1 MPHASVDTKTN
12 PGLRVLIQ
20 DLKKKSWEN
29 EAPIWRDI
37 AKRLE
42 KPTKHR
48 VTVNLSRI
56 DRYANEGDTVLVPGK
71 LLAAG
76 VITKKVKVAAY
87 SFSAAA
93 VEKVT
98 QAGGQCVSIE
108 SLVESNPTGTNVK
121 ILG

>member
-1 MPHASVDTKTN
+1 MPLLAKTN
-12 PGLRVLIQ
+12 PGLRILIT
-20 DLKKKSWEN
+20 DLKKMSWEN

-48 VTVNLSRI
+48 AAVNLSRI
-56 DRYANEGDTVLVPGK
+56 ERNTKEGDIVLVPGK

-76 VITKKVKVAAY
+76 DLSKKVTVAAY
-87 SFSAAA
+87 GFSQAA
-93 VEKVT
+93 VEKV
-98 QAGGQCVSIE
+98 AAMGGECISIPALAE
-108 SLVESNPTGTNVK
+108 KHPNGTNVK

>member
-12 PGLRVLIQ
+12 PGLRMLIQ

-42 KPTKHR
+42 KPTKAR
-48 VTVNLSRI
+48 TVVNLSRI
-56 DRYANEGDTVLVPGK
+56 DRYANEGDTVIVPGK

-76 VITKKVKVAAY
+76 AITKKVRVAAY
-87 SFSAAA
+87 NFSQGAL
-93 VEKVT
+93 EKVLA
-98 QAGGQCVSIE
+98 AGGECVSIDA
-108 SLVESNPTGTNVK
+108 LADSNPKGTNIK

>member
-20 DLKKKSWEN
+20 DLKKLSWEN

-42 KPTKHR
+42 KPTKAR
-48 VTVNLSRI
+48 IVVNLSRI
-56 DRYANEGDTVLVPGK
+56 DRYANEGDTVIVPGK
-71 LLAAG
+71 LLASG
-76 VITKKVKVAAY
+76 SITKKVTVAAY
-87 SFSAAA
+87 NFSSAA
-93 VEKVT
+93 VEKVIA
-98 QAGGQCVSIE
+98 AGGECVSIE
-108 SLVESNPTGTNVK
+108 SLAVNNPAGTAIK

>member
-12 PGLRVLIQ
+12 PGLRMLIQ
-20 DLKKKSWEN
+20 DLKKKSWDN

-42 KPTKHR
+42 KPTKAR
-48 VTVNLSRI
+48 IVVNLSRI
-56 DRYANEGDTVLVPGK
+56 DRYAKEGETVLVPGK

-76 VITKKVKVAAY
+76 AITKKVKVAAY
-87 SFSAAA
+87 GFSQGAI
-93 VEKVT
+93 EKVVA
-98 QAGGQCVSIE
+98 AGGECISIE
-108 SLVESNPTGTNVK
+108 SLADANPTGKNIR

>member
-1 MPHASVDTKTN
+1 MAQASVASKTN
-12 PGLRVLIQ
+12 PGLRILVQ
-20 DLKKKSWEN
+20 DLKKASWEN

-42 KPTKHR
+42 KPTKAR
-48 VTVNLSRI
+48 IVVNLSRI
-56 DRYANEGDTVLVPGK
+56 DRYASEGETVLVPGK

-76 VITKKVKVAAY
+76 AITKKVTVAAY
-87 SFSAAA
+87 GFSQGA

-98 QAGGQCVSIE
+98 AAGGKCVSIE
-108 SLVESNPTGTNVK
+108 SLVESNPTGKNVR

>member
-1 MPHASVDTKTN
+1 MPQASVESKTN
-12 PGLRVLIQ
+12 PGLRILIQ

-42 KPTKHR
+42 KPTKAR

-56 DRYANEGDTVLVPGK
+56 DRYAKDGDTVLVPGK

-76 VITKKVKVAAY
+76 ALSKRVKVAAY
-87 SFSAAA
+87 GFSQAA
-93 VEKVT
+93 VEKV
-98 QAGGQCVSIE
+98 QAAGGECVSIE
-108 SLVESNPTGTNVK
+108 SLVESNPSGTNVR

>member
-20 DLKKKSWEN
+20 DLKKASWTN

-42 KPTKHR
+42 KPTKAR
-48 VTVNLSRI
+48 TVVNLSRV
-56 DRYANEGDTVLVPGK
+56 DRYANEGETVIIPGK

-76 VITKKVKVAAY
+76 TVTKKVRVAAY
-87 SFSAAA
+87 NFSAAA
-93 VEKVT
+93 VEKIV
-98 QAGGQCVSIE
+98 QAGGECVSIE
-108 SLVESNPTGTNVK
+108 SLVESNPKGTDIK

>member
-1 MPHASVDTKTN
+1 MPLMAKTN
-12 PGLRVLIQ
+12 PGLRILIQ

-42 KPTKHR
+42 KPTKQR
-48 VTVNLSRI
+48 IVVNLSRI

-76 VITKKVKVAAY
+76 ALTKRVKVAAY
-87 SFSAAA
+87 GFSQGAI
-93 VEKVT
+93 EKVT
-98 QAGGQCVSIE
+98 AAGGECMTIE
-108 SLVESNPTGTNVK
+108 TLAAANPTGKNVK

>member
-1 MPHASVDTKTN
+1 MPLMAKTN
-12 PGLRVLIQ
+12 PGLRILIQ

-48 VTVNLSRI
+48 IVVNLSRI
-56 DRYANEGDTVLVPGK
+56 DRFAKANDTVLVPGK

-76 VITKKVKVAAY
+76 AITKPVKVAAY
-87 SFSAAA
+87 SFSASAI
-93 VEKVT
+93 EKISA
-98 QAGGQCVSIE
+98 AGGECVSIE
-108 SLVESNPTGTNVK
+108 SLVEKNPKGTNVR

>member
-1 MPHASVDTKTN
+1 MPLMAKTN
-12 PGLRVLIQ
+12 PGLRILIQ

-42 KPTKHR
+42 KPTKAR
-48 VTVNLSRI
+48 IVVNLSRI
-56 DRYANEGDTVLVPGK
+56 DRYANANDTVLVPGK

-76 VITKKVKVAAY
+76 AITKPVKVAAY
-87 SFSAAA
+87 GFSVSAM
-93 VEKVT
+93 EKIVA
-98 QAGGQCVSIE
+98 AGGECLTIE
-108 SLVESNPTGTNVK
+108 DLVAANPSGTNVK

>member
-20 DLKKKSWEN
+20 DLKKASWTN

-42 KPTKHR
+42 KPTKAR
-48 VTVNLSRI
+48 VVVNLSRI

-76 VITKKVKVAAY
+76 AITKKVKVAAY
-87 SFSAAA
+87 SYSAAA
-93 VEKVT
+93 VEKIV
-98 QAGGQCVSIE
+98 QAGGECVSIE
-108 SLVESNPTGTNVK
+108 SLADANPSGTNVR

>member
-1 MPHASVDTKTN
+1 MPLMAKTN
-12 PGLRVLIQ
+12 PGLRILIQ

-42 KPTKHR
+42 KPTKAR

-76 VITKKVKVAAY
+76 AITKKVKVAAY
-87 SFSAAA
+87 NFSHAA
-93 VEKVT
+93 VEKIT
-98 QAGGQCVSIE
+98 EAGGECLSIE
-108 SLVESNPTGTNVK
+108 ALADENPTGNNVR
-121 ILG
+121 IIG

>member
-12 PGLRVLIQ
+12 PGLRTLIL

-42 KPTKHR
+42 KPTKAR
-48 VTVNLSRI
+48 IVVNLSRI
-56 DRYANEGDTVLVPGK
+56 DRYANEGDTVIVPGK

-76 VITKKVKVAAY
+76 SITKKVKVAAY
-87 SFSAAA
+87 NFSQAA
-93 VEKVT
+93 VEKVV
-98 QAGGQCVSIE
+98 QAGGECVTIE
-108 SLVESNPTGTNVK
+108 SLAETNPSGTDIK

>member
-42 KPTKHR
+42 KPTKAR
-48 VTVNLSRI
+48 VAVNLSRI
-56 DRYANEGDTVLVPGK
+56 DRYANDGDTILVPGK

-76 VITKKVKVAAY
+76 ALSKRVKVAAY
-87 SFSAAA
+87 GFSAAA
-93 VEKVT
+93 VEKV
-98 QAGGQCVSIE
+98 QAAGGECVSIE
-108 SLVESNPTGTNVK
+108 SLVESNPQGTNVK

>member
-1 MPHASVDTKTN
+1 MPQASVESKTN
-12 PGLRVLIQ
+12 PGLRILIQ
-20 DLKKKSWEN
+20 DLKKRSWEN

-42 KPTKHR
+42 KPTKAR
-48 VTVNLSRI
+48 VVVNLSRI

-76 VITKKVKVAAY
+76 TITKRVRVAAY
-87 SFSAAA
+87 GFSAAA
-93 VEKVT
+93 VEKIAA
-98 QAGGQCVSIE
+98 AGGECVSIE
-108 SLVESNPTGTNVK
+108 SLVQSNPTGKNVR

>member
-1 MPHASVDTKTN
+1 MPLMAKTN
-12 PGLRVLIQ
+12 PGLRILIQ

-42 KPTKHR
+42 KPTKAR
-48 VTVNLSRI
+48 VVVNLSRI
-56 DRYANEGDTVLVPGK
+56 DRYANENDTVIVPGK

-76 VITKKVKVAAY
+76 EITKKVKIAAYGFSQGAIEKVVAA
-87 SFSAAA
+87 
-93 VEKVT
+93 
-98 QAGGQCVSIE
+98 GGECVSIE
-108 SLVESNPTGTNVK
+108 SLVESNPNGTNIK

>member
-1 MPHASVDTKTN
+1 MPQASVESKTN
-12 PGLRVLIQ
+12 PGLRILIQ

-48 VTVNLSRI
+48 IAVNLSRI
-56 DRYANEGDTVLVPGK
+56 DRYANEGETVLVPGK

-76 VITKKVKVAAY
+76 AISKKVRVAAY
-87 SFSAAA
+87 GFSAAA
-93 VEKVT
+93 VEKIVA
-98 QAGGQCVSIE
+98 AGGECVSIE
-108 SLVESNPTGTNVK
+108 SLVASNPTGKNVR

>member
-20 DLKKKSWEN
+20 DLKKMSWDN

-48 VTVNLSRI
+48 IVVNLSRI
-56 DRYANEGDTVLVPGK
+56 DRYANEGDTVIVPGK

-76 VITKKVKVAAY
+76 AITKKVKVAAY
-87 SFSAAA
+87 NFSAAA
-93 VEKVT
+93 VEKVVA
-98 QAGGQCVSIE
+98 AGGECVSIE
-108 SLVESNPTGTNVK
+108 SLVENNPSGTDIK

>member
-1 MPHASVDTKTN
+1 MPHASIDTKTN

-42 KPTKHR
+42 KPTKQR
-48 VTVNLSRI
+48 IVVNLSRI

-76 VITKKVKVAAY
+76 SITKKVKVAAY
-87 SFSAAA
+87 NFSAAA
-93 VEKVT
+93 VEKIVA
-98 QAGGQCVSIE
+98 AGGECVSIE
-108 SLVESNPTGTNVK
+108 SLAENNPQGTKVK

>member
-1 MPHASVDTKTN
+1 MPQASVHSKTN
-12 PGLRVLIQ
+12 PGLRILIQ

-42 KPTKHR
+42 KPTKAR
-48 VTVNLSRI
+48 IAVNLSRI
-56 DRYANEGDTVLVPGK
+56 DRYAKANETVLIPGK

-76 VITKKVKVAAY
+76 DITKPVKVAAY
-87 SFSAAA
+87 AFSASAI
-93 VEKVT
+93 EKIT
-98 QAGGQCVSIE
+98 AAGGECLTLE
-108 SLVESNPTGTNVK
+108 SLVESNPTGKNVR

>member
-1 MPHASVDTKTN
+1 MPQASVHSKTN
-12 PGLRVLIQ
+12 PGLRILIQ

-42 KPTKHR
+42 KPTKAR
-48 VTVNLSRI
+48 IAVNLSRI
-56 DRYANEGDTVLVPGK
+56 DRYAKANETVLIPGK

-76 VITKKVKVAAY
+76 AITKPVKVAAY
-87 SFSAAA
+87 AFSASAIKKITA
-93 VEKVT
+93 
-98 QAGGQCVSIE
+98 AGGECVTIE
-108 SLVESNPTGTNVK
+108 SLVESNPKGTKVR

>member
-1 MPHASVDTKTN
+1 MPHASVETKTN
-12 PGLRVLIQ
+12 PGLRMLIQ
-20 DLKKKSWEN
+20 DLKKRSWEN

-42 KPTKHR
+42 KPTKAR
-48 VTVNLSRI
+48 AVVNLSRV

-76 VITKKVKVAAY
+76 VITKKVRVAAY
-87 SFSAAA
+87 SFSAGAL
-93 VEKVT
+93 EKVVA
-98 QAGGQCVSIE
+98 AGGECISIQAIADT
-108 SLVESNPTGTNVK
+108 NPKGTNIK

>member
-20 DLKKKSWEN
+20 DLKKRSWDN

-42 KPTKHR
+42 KPTKAR
-48 VTVNLSRI
+48 VVVNLSRI
-56 DRYANEGDTVLVPGK
+56 DRYANEGDTVIVPGK

-76 VITKKVKVAAY
+76 AITKKVRVAAY
-87 SFSAAA
+87 NFSAAA
-93 VEKVT
+93 VEKVV
-98 QAGGQCVSIE
+98 QAGGECVSIE
-108 SLVESNPTGTNVK
+108 ALAESNPAGTGIK

>member
-20 DLKKKSWEN
+20 ELKKKSWEN

-42 KPTKHR
+42 KPTKAR
-48 VTVNLSRI
+48 IVVNLSRI
-56 DRYANEGDTVLVPGK
+56 DRYANEGDTVIVPGK
-71 LLAAG
+71 LLASGA
-76 VITKKVKVAAY
+76 ITKKVTIAAY
-87 SFSAAA
+87 NFSAAA
-93 VEKVT
+93 VEKIIA
-98 QAGGQCVSIE
+98 AGGECVSIE
-108 SLVESNPTGTNVK
+108 SLAENNPAGTAIK

>member
-1 MPHASVDTKTN
+1 MPLMAKTN
-12 PGLRVLIQ
+12 PGLRILIQ

-48 VTVNLSRI
+48 IVVNLSRI

-76 VITKKVKVAAY
+76 AITKKVKVAAY
-87 SFSAAA
+87 GFSAAA
-93 VEKVT
+93 VEKIAA
-98 QAGGQCVSIE
+98 AGGECVSIE
-108 SLVESNPTGTNVK
+108 SLVESNPSGTDVR

>member
-1 MPHASVDTKTN
+1 MARGIDRKSDPVLV
-12 PGLRVLIQ
+12 GLVGR
-20 DLKKKSWEN
+20 LKEAGRTN

-42 KPTKHR
+42 KPTKAR
-48 VTVNLSRI
+48 VVVNLSRI

-76 VITKKVKVAAY
+76 AITKKVKVAAY
-87 SFSAAA
+87 HFSLAAM
-93 VEKVT
+93 EKIEA
-98 QAGGQCVSIE
+98 AGGTCVGIDELAASD
-108 SLVESNPTGTNVK
+108 PQGTNVK

>member
-1 MPHASVDTKTN
+1 MAQASVASKTN
-12 PGLRVLIQ
+12 PGLRILVQ

-42 KPTKHR
+42 KPTKAR
-48 VTVNLSRI
+48 VVVNLSRI

-76 VITKKVKVAAY
+76 AITKKVKVAAY
-87 SFSAAA
+87 GFSAAA
-93 VEKVT
+93 VEKIT
-98 QAGGQCVSIE
+98 AAGGECVSIE
-108 SLVESNPTGTNVK
+108 SLVETNPQGTNVK

>member
-1 MPHASVDTKTN
+1 MPLMAKTN
-12 PGLRVLIQ
+12 PGLRALIL

-42 KPTKHR
+42 KPTKAR
-48 VTVNLSRI
+48 VVVNLSRI

-76 VITKKVKVAAY
+76 AITKKVKVAAY
-87 SFSAAA
+87 HFSLAAM
-93 VEKVT
+93 EKIEA
-98 QAGGQCVSIE
+98 AGGTCVGIDELAASD
-108 SLVESNPTGTNVK
+108 PQGTNVK